1 MKYKFPD
8 NFLWGSA
15 ISAPQTESKGIEDT
29 KDKEETIWEY
39 AFKNHNERFFE
50 GNFVMNGM
58 KENYKRDIE
67 IAKSLNFNSLRFS
80 IQWSRLVD
88 RNGKVLK
95 AGLEYYNNFINE
107 VISKDMK
114 PIVNLFHWDMPMWA
128 QEKGS
133 WASREVIDA
142 YAKYARIAFYNF
154 GDRVKDWLTFCEP
167 FVIVEAAY
175 LYDYHYP
182 YIQDLKQAWKV
193 QWGLVIAHKKA
204 VKEYRES
211 KSDGRIGS
219 SINIEPGYPR
229 SQSEEDIESKDIFE
243 LIQWKSFMDPFVNN
257 EYPQELIA
265 FAKEN
270 DFWPETLIEESDW
283 DLIRDY
289 GMDFVGVNYYFP
301 TRIKAPEDPQ
311 SGELPNQKFYNNYDM
326 PGKRVNPYRG
336 WEVYPKGIYD
346 ALMIVKERY
355 NNIPC
360 YISENGI
367 GVSDEMQ
374 FADKNGIIQDHYRED
389 FVSEHLVWIKKAIEN
404 GSSVFGYHMW
414 AYIDNWSWQN
424 AYKNRY
430 GFVSLN
436 IETGERIE
444 KGSAKWIREVIKNNE
459 VDWNE

>member
-1 MKYKFPD
+1 MKYKFPE

-29 KDKEETIWEY
+29 KNKEETIWEY
-39 AFKNHNERFFE
+39 AYRNHNERFFE
-50 GNFVMNGM
+50 GMFVENGM
-58 KENYKRDIE
+58 KNNYERDLD

-88 RNGKVLK
+88 REGEIIPEGLK
-95 AGLEYYNNFINE
+95 YYNNYINK
-107 VISKDMK
+107 VIENGMK

-128 QEKGS
+128 QEKGA
-133 WASREVIDA
+133 WANREVVDA
-142 YAKYARIAFYNF
+142 YAKYTRIAFDNF
-154 GDRVKDWLTFCEP
+154 GDRVKDWFTFCEP

-182 YIQDLKQAWKV
+182 YIQDIKKAWEV

-211 KSDGRIGS
+211 GSDGRIGS
-219 SINIEPGYPR
+219 SINIEPGYSR
-229 SQSEEDIESKDIFE
+229 SNNEEDKKATEIFE
-243 LIQWKSFMDPFVNN
+243 LIQWRSFMDPFAGNK
-257 EYPQELIA
+257 YPEKLIEL
-265 FAKEN
+265 AKK
-270 DFWPETLIEESDW
+270 DGWWPEHLIEEGDF
-283 DLIRDY
+283 DLIDKY

-301 TRIKAPEDPQ
+301 TRIMEAEDPT
-311 SGELPNQKFYNNYDM
+311 SGTLPNQKYYNHYDM

-336 WEVYPKGIYD
+336 WEVHPKGVYD
-346 ALMIVKERY
+346 ALMIVKNEY
-355 NNIPC
+355 NNMPC

-374 FADKNGIIQDHYRED
+374 FANEAGVIQDSYREE
-389 FVSEHLVWIKKAIEN
+389 FVSEHLVWIHKAIED
-404 GSSVFGYHMW
+404 GSSCYGYHMW

-430 GFVSLN
+430 GFVRLDV
-436 IETGERIE
+436 ETGERIE
-444 KGSAKWIREVIKNNE
+444 KKSANWIRNVIKTNTIDFE
-459 VDWNE
+459 